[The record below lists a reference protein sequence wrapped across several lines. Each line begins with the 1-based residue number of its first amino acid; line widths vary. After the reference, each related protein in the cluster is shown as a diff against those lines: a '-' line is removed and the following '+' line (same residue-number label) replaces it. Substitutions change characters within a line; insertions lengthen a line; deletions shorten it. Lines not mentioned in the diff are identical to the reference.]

1 MKGSPYFKEMGPQ
14 AVKSPLPPSL
24 DASVLFELFKREE
37 EVSETVRLSIW
48 KEDGKTCFSFSNVPP
63 KNSQLWRA
71 KRARPQ
77 INGKES
83 VVQTEKE
90 EVTVVESSDTNAPSP
105 PLTRRKKR
113 MRSASSPTL
122 NSPETVRA
130 EDLQHSINISPLVD
144 DRQHTLDGSAVS
156 PKTRIEASIPTR
168 NRFDLLSTP
177 IGHNDDDDDQEDDTD
192 VINDCE
198 YVEGCYLNHIS
209 DPDGCEGCM
218 CGKLKPC
225 KTKYC
230 DIHACLHCPTTRA
243 IKIFMG

>member
-1 MKGSPYFKEMGPQ
+1 MGPQ
-14 AVKSPLPPSL
+14 TVKSPLPPPSL
-24 DASVLFELFKREE
+24 DAAVLFELFKREE

-48 KEDGKTCFSFSNVPP
+48 KEDGKTCFSFSNVLP
-63 KNSQLWRA
+63 KNKHLWKA
-71 KRARPQ
+71 KRTRPQ
-77 INGKES
+77 INGREN
-83 VVQTEKE
+83 VVQTEME
-90 EVTVVESSDTNAPSP
+90 EVTVVESSDAKAPSP

-113 MRSASSPTL
+113 MRSATSPTL

-130 EDLQHSINISPLVD
+130 EDLQHSLTISPLVD
-144 DRQHTLDGSAVS
+144 DRQHTLDRSAVS
-156 PKTRIEASIPTR
+156 PKTHIEASIPTR
-168 NRFDLLSTP
+168 NRLDLLSTS

-218 CGKLKPC
+218 CGKSKPC

-243 IKIFMG
+243 IKILMG